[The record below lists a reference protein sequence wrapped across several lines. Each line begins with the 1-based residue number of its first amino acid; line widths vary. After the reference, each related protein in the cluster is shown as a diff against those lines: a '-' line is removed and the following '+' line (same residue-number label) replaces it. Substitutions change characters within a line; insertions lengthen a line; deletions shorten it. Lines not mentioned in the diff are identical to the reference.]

1 MNLFLIRH
9 AHAVGPDE
17 DPARPLSARGR
28 EQVLSLAEFLK
39 ESGVFQP
46 TEFWHSTLD
55 RSRETAELL
64 ARGLRLTAPL
74 SLMPDFEPESDPRAG
89 ARRINATSEAL
100 AIVGHEPHLS
110 ALATLLVVGRT
121 DPPAFVMKKCSAL
134 ALEGLGGFWSVRW
147 HVSPD
152 LIV

>member
-9 AHAVGPDE
+9 AHAVGADE
-17 DPARPLSARGR
+17 NPARPLSARGR
-28 EQVLSLAEFLK
+28 EQVSSLAGFLK
-39 ESGVFQP
+39 RSGLFQP
-46 TEFWHSTLD
+46 AEFWHSSLD

-64 ARGLRLTAPL
+64 ARRLRLTTPL
-74 SLMPDFEPESDPRAG
+74 RLVPDLEPESDPRDG
-89 ARRINATSEAL
+89 VRRINAATGAL

-110 ALATLLVVGRT
+110 ALATLLVVGKI

-134 ALEGLGGFWSVRW
+134 ALEGLGGCWSVRW